1 MHGMHQD
8 AVDPMQRTD
17 RGRKTSFISRSGANK
32 VVLASRSGQSQWG
45 VSWRSFHERKR
56 GVNVNRNHSPQHL
69 GFYTNHC
76 DTNDL
81 NAAQKPDRLVVANH
95 CVEHMLPHVATF
107 TLLHSHV
114 LHTLYKYNL
123 CA

>member
-56 GVNVNRNHSPQHL
+56 GVNVNRNHSPKHL
-69 GFYTNHC
+69 GFYTPSVLKNL
-76 DTNDL
+76 TFRT
-81 NAAQKPDRLVVANH
+81 AARSP
-95 CVEHMLPHVATF
+95 
-107 TLLHSHV
+107 
-114 LHTLYKYNL
+114 KYNIDL
-123 CA
+123 LSL